1 MIDLKD
7 VTFIIPLLIDSEDRI
22 NNYNIVIDYLLKNFD
37 TNIIV
42 CESDKESHEDLLKR
56 DGVNYMFVK
65 NDDLFHRTRLLNIM
79 TKKAKT
85 DIIVNYD
92 IDVVFKIGQYVDA
105 RNAIKSGD
113 FDICYPYGGN
123 FMNVRKYYFNHIKEN
138 NLDGIDLDQCE
149 MANPNSLGGAFFFN
163 KQKYIEAGL
172 ENENFV
178 SWGFEDNER
187 ITRLSI
193 LGYRLSRING
203 VLYHLD
209 HERTVNSGPEQPNY
223 NNNMNEYGEILKMTK
238 DELKKYI
245 KSWDW
250 VMNYDFLKDI

>member
-7 VTFIIPLLIDSEDRI
+7 VTFIIPILIDSEDRM
-22 NNYNIVIDYLLKNFD
+22 NNYNIVINYLLKNFD

-42 CESDKESHEDLLKR
+42 CESDKESHEDTLKR
-56 DGVNYMFVK
+56 DGVNYMFIK
-65 NDDLFHRTRLLNIM
+65 NDGLFHRTRLLNIM
-79 TKKAKT
+79 TKVAKT
-85 DIIVNYD
+85 DIVVNYD
-92 IDVVFKIGQYVDA
+92 IDVVFKPEQYIEA

-149 MANPNSLGGAFFFN
+149 IANPNSLGGAIFFS
-163 KQKYIEAGL
+163 KEKYLQVGL

-187 ITRLSI
+187 IDRVLK
-193 LGYRLSRING
+193 LGYKVSRTRG
-203 VLYHLD
+203 VLYHLE
-209 HERTVNSGPEQPNY
+209 HKRTINCTPEQPKY
-223 NNNMNEYGEILKMTK
+223 NDNINEYNKVIKMSK
-238 DELKKYI
+238 DELIKYI
-245 KSWDW
+245 KTWEW
-250 VMNYDFLKDI
+250 INE